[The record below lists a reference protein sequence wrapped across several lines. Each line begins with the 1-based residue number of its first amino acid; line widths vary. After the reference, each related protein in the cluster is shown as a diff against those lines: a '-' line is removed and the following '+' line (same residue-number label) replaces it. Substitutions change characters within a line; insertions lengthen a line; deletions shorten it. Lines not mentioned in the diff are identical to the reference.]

1 MTTKEIDE
9 KPSDNARRLF
19 ESGDIDKISVG
30 TTERCVANENKN
42 TVMANYAA
50 GQRITVRGEDFLIT
64 NIEPDVNGNYL
75 LHCTGISELVK
86 NHHFVFDTSIDKNME
101 IVSPINTQL
110 VADKDPRWRKTR
122 LLVET
127 AIRNNAFFS
136 QKITV
141 AQGGA
146 YDIAEYQMEPTLK
159 ALELPRPRLLIAD
172 GVGLGKTIE
181 VGIFLSEMIRRGR
194 GKRILVCAIKS
205 ILAQFQEEIWNRFAI
220 PLVRLDSVGVAKIQN
235 EIPLNKNPFD
245 YYDKTIISIDTLKN
259 NGRFRAWLEKTHWDI
274 IVIDECHKVANDTSL
289 RGDLAQFLAQKCD
302 SLILTSATPHNGNA
316 ESFANLMRM
325 LDPISIPRNGE
336 YTQEDVRPY
345 YVRRFKKDIEDERIR
360 GQFQNRKVISI
371 PVYLHPEEEKFL
383 KVQHTRFQSVNKAD
397 SSDPLYA
404 LSLFKSYLSSPY
416 AAKASLEERSKK
428 DESVEV
434 KELLDLVNVN
444 ISLGIDSRYV
454 AFRDK
459 LKEIWKKN
467 PNERIVIFTERIAT
481 MKFLEENI
489 KKEFRLS
496 DNQVKRFDGSLSDTE
511 QEEMVNDFA
520 KEDSKIRVFI
530 SSDSGSQGVNLHYFC
545 HTMFNYDIPWSL
557 ITLEQ
562 RNGRIDRYG
571 QKQTPVIYYL
581 VANGQEEDLR
591 TDFRILDKLLEKEQ
605 EVHDVLGDAMSV
617 MELYNSKQEEDEV
630 ADALRKGDEDFLQPA
645 RRRRRG
651 GFKRPDVVTTTPAK
665 EHLSEKIF
673 EPKLSL
679 YKSDEDFYK
688 DLFNE
693 LEAIDSIHHGDVR
706 WQDGDVPYVEVKNNA
721 ELTDVLFDIPREAIP
736 SDNIFRLCADKHTL
750 NKSIADSRKS
760 KNGDWSKFLPLYD
773 LHPIIQYLL
782 TKFTAS
788 VPKNLAFVVK
798 GEQIPAGM
806 SYYLFYGSHANG
818 LGQNLISKFFL
829 VPLDKEGALRDKPVS
844 LFDFLEQY
852 QLTDGFLQGVQEK
865 DIKLLQENLK
875 SAIDFGSELYMKEK
889 QFDIAE
895 KMERDLEAYKKKL
908 NLWATNAE
916 ESLFQIDS
924 DDIKI
929 TRRNHDKEIEEIKKI
944 SDQSSQFYKDMFS
957 LDKAEPYMRLLAVF
971 YNF

>member
-1 MTTKEIDE
+1 
-9 KPSDNARRLF
+9 
-19 ESGDIDKISVG
+19 
-30 TTERCVANENKN
+30 
-42 TVMANYAA
+42 MANYAA
-50 GQRITVRGEDFLIT
+50 GQRITVRGEDFLVT
-64 NIEPDVNGNYL
+64 NIEPDVNDNYL
-75 LHCTGISELVK
+75 LHCIGISELVK
-86 NHHFVFDTSIDKNME
+86 NHTFIFDTSIDKNME

-194 GKRILVCAIKS
+194 GKRILVCALKS

-274 IVIDECHKVANDTSL
+274 IVIDECHKVANDASL

-336 YTQEDVRPY
+336 YTQEDVSPY

-371 PVYLHPEEEKFL
+371 PVNLHPEEEKFL

-428 DESVEV
+428 DDSIEV
-434 KELLDLVNVN
+434 QELLDLVNAN
-444 ISLGIDSRYV
+444 ISSGIDTRYA
-454 AFRDK
+454 AFREK

-467 PNERIVIFTERIAT
+467 PHERIVIFTERIAT

-489 KKEFRLS
+489 KNEFRLG
-496 DNQVKRFDGSLSDTE
+496 DDQVKRFDGSLSDTE

-520 KEDSKIRVFI
+520 KEDSRIRVFI

-581 VANGQEEDLR
+581 VAQGQEEGLR

-630 ADALRKGDEDFLQPA
+630 ADALRNGDEDFLQPA
-645 RRRRRG
+645 RRRQRG
-651 GFKRPDVVTTTPAK
+651 GFRRPDVVTATPAK

-673 EPKLSL
+673 ELKLSL

-706 WQDGDVPYVEVKNNA
+706 WQNGDVPYVEVKNNA

-736 SDNIFRLCADKHTL
+736 SDNIFRLCADKPTL

-760 KNGDWSKFLPLYD
+760 KDGDWSKFLPLYD

-788 VPKNLAFVVK
+788 VPKNQAFVVK

-818 LGQNLISKFFL
+818 LGQNLISKFFV
-829 VPLDKEGALRDKPVS
+829 VPLDKEGALRGKPVS
-844 LFDFLEQY
+844 LFEFLRQY
-852 QLTDGFLQGVQEK
+852 HLTDGFLQGVQEK
-865 DIKLLQENLK
+865 DIEVLQKNLK
-875 SAIDFGSELYMKEK
+875 SAIVHGHEDYMMQK
-889 QFDIAE
+889 QFDVAL
-895 KMERDLEAYKKKL
+895 KMEQDLAAYKKKL
-908 NLWATNAE
+908 NHWATNAE
-916 ESLFQIDS
+916 ESLFHVDS
-924 DDIKI
+924 DDVRI

-944 SDQSSQFYKDMFS
+944 SDQSSQFYQDMFS

>member
-1 MTTKEIDE
+1 
-9 KPSDNARRLF
+9 
-19 ESGDIDKISVG
+19 
-30 TTERCVANENKN
+30 
-42 TVMANYAA
+42 MANYAA

-64 NIEPDVNGNYL
+64 NIEPDVNAGYL
-75 LHCTGISELVK
+75 LHVVGISELVK
-86 NHHFVFDTSIDKNME
+86 NHHFIFDTSIDTSME
-101 IVSPINTQL
+101 IVSPTSTQL

-194 GKRILVCAIKS
+194 GKRILVCALKS

-220 PLVRLDSVGVAKIQN
+220 PLVRLDSVGVARIQS

-274 IVIDECHKVANDTSL
+274 IVIDECHKVSNEASL

-336 YTQEDVRPY
+336 YTQDDVKPY

-371 PVYLHPEEEKFL
+371 PVSLHPEEEKFL
-383 KVQHTRFQSVNKAD
+383 KVQHTRFQSVGGKAD
-397 SSDPLYA
+397 SSDPLFA

-416 AAKASLEERSKK
+416 AARASLEERSKK
-428 DESVEV
+428 DDSIEV
-434 KELLDLVNVN
+434 RELLDLVNSN
-444 ISLGIDSRYV
+444 IASGIDTRYA

-467 PNERIVIFTERIAT
+467 PKERVVIFTERIAT

-489 KKEFRLS
+489 KKEFHL
-496 DNQVKRFDGSLSDTE
+496 NEEQVKRFDGSMSDTE
-511 QEEMVNDFA
+511 QEELVSDFA

-545 HTMFNYDIPWSL
+545 HIMFNYDIPWSL

-581 VANGQEEDLR
+581 VAQGQDEDLR
-591 TDFRILDKLLEKEQ
+591 TDFRILDKLKDKEQ

-617 MELYNSKQEEDEV
+617 MELYNSKKEEEEV
-630 ADALRKGDEDFLQPA
+630 AKALQTGDDNYLNPPA
-645 RRRRRG
+645 NLRRRKRG

-693 LEAIDSIHHGDVR
+693 LEAIESIHHGDVR
-706 WQDGDVPYVEVKNNA
+706 WLDGTVPYVEVKNNA
-721 ELTDVLFDIPREAIP
+721 ELREVLFDIPREAIP
-736 SDNIFRLCADKHTL
+736 SDNIFRLCMDKATL

-788 VPKNLAFVVK
+788 VPKNQAFVVK
-798 GEQIPAGM
+798 GEQIPKGM

-818 LGQNLISKFFL
+818 LGQNLVSKFFV
-829 VPLDKEGALRDKPVS
+829 VPLDKEGALRGKPQS
-844 LFDFLEQY
+844 LFDFLAEY
-852 QLTDGFLQGVQEK
+852 HLMEGFLQGVQDE
-865 DIKLLQENLK
+865 DVALLQNNLS
-875 SAIDFGSELYMKEK
+875 SAVNFGSELYMKEK
-889 QFDIAE
+889 QFDVAL
-895 KMERDLEAYKKKL
+895 KMETELNQYKSKLEKWVNDGK
-908 NLWATNAE
+908 ATLFDGLYESE
-916 ESLFQIDS
+916 ELHV
-924 DDIKI
+924 
-929 TRRNHDKEIEEIKKI
+929 TRRNKDKEIEEIQKI
-944 SDQSSQFYKDMFS
+944 SDQSSQFYQDMFS

-971 YNF
+971 YNL

>member
-1 MTTKEIDE
+1 
-9 KPSDNARRLF
+9 
-19 ESGDIDKISVG
+19 
-30 TTERCVANENKN
+30 
-42 TVMANYAA
+42 MANFAS

-64 NIEPDVNGNYL
+64 NIEPDVNDNYL
-75 LHCTGISELVK
+75 LHVVGISELVK
-86 NHHFVFDTSIDKNME
+86 NHHFIFDTSIDSHIE
-101 IVSPINTQL
+101 IVSPANTQL

-122 LLVET
+122 LLIET

-136 QKITV
+136 QKITI

-181 VGIFLSEMIRRGR
+181 VGIFLSEMIRRGK
-194 GKRILVCAIKS
+194 GKRILVCALKS

-220 PLVRLDSVGVAKIQN
+220 PLVRLDSVGVAKIQS

-274 IVIDECHKVANDTSL
+274 IVIDECHKVANEDSL

-325 LDPISIPRNGE
+325 LDPISIPRNGA
-336 YTQEDVRPY
+336 YTQEDVKPY

-371 PVYLHPEEEKFL
+371 PVHLHPEEEKFL
-383 KVQHTRFQSVNKAD
+383 KVQHTRFQSVNNAD
-397 SSDPLYA
+397 STDPLFA

-416 AAKASLEERSKK
+416 AAQASLEERSKK
-428 DESVEV
+428 DDSVEV
-434 KELLDLVNVN
+434 QELLDLVNTN
-444 ISLGIDSRYV
+444 ITSGIDSRYA

-467 PNERIVIFTERIAT
+467 AKERIVIFTERIAT

-489 KKEFRLS
+489 KKEFHLN
-496 DNQVKRFDGSLSDTE
+496 DEQVKRFDGSLSDTE
-511 QEEMVNDFA
+511 QEEMVSDFA

-530 SSDSGSQGVNLHYFC
+530 TSDSGSQGVNLHYFC

-581 VANGQEEDLR
+581 IAQGQDEDLR
-591 TDFRILDKLLEKEQ
+591 TDFRILDKLKDKEQ

-617 MELYNSKQEEDEV
+617 MELYNSKKEEDEV
-630 ADALRKGDEDFLQPA
+630 AKALQTGDEEFLQPA
-645 RRRRRG
+645 RRRQRG
-651 GFKRPDVVTTTPAK
+651 GFKRPDVVTATPAK
-665 EHLSEKIF
+665 EHLSDKIF

-679 YKSDEDFYK
+679 YKSDDDFYK

-693 LEAIDSIHHGDVR
+693 LEAIGSIRHGDVV
-706 WQDGDVPYVEVKNNA
+706 WKDGDVPYVEVKNNA
-721 ELTDVLFDIPREAIP
+721 ELADVLFDIPREAIP
-736 SDNIFRLCADKHTL
+736 TDNIFRLCADKHTL

-788 VPKNLAFVVK
+788 VPKNQAFVVK
-798 GEQIPAGM
+798 GEQIPKGL

-818 LGQNLISKFFL
+818 LGQNLVSKFFV
-829 VPLDKEGALRDKPVS
+829 VPLDKEGALRGRPVS
-844 LFDFLEQY
+844 LFEFLSEY
-852 QLTDGFLQGVQEK
+852 HIMDGFLQGVQDADVEV
-865 DIKLLQENLK
+865 LQMNLG
-875 SAIDFGSELYMKEK
+875 SAIDFGTEDYMKVK
-889 QFDIAE
+889 QFDVAL
-895 KMERDLEAYKKKL
+895 KMEQELIQYKQKLEKWVNDGQATLFDGLNQSEDLHV
-908 NLWATNAE
+908 
-916 ESLFQIDS
+916 
-924 DDIKI
+924 
-929 TRRNHDKEIEEIKKI
+929 TRRNKDKEIEEIQKI
-944 SDQSSQFYKDMFS
+944 SDRSSQFYQDMFS

-971 YNF
+971 YNI

>member
-1 MTTKEIDE
+1 
-9 KPSDNARRLF
+9 
-19 ESGDIDKISVG
+19 
-30 TTERCVANENKN
+30 
-42 TVMANYAA
+42 MANFAS

-64 NIEPDVNGNYL
+64 NIEPDVNDNYL
-75 LHCTGISELVK
+75 LHVVGISELVK
-86 NHHFVFDTSIDKNME
+86 NHHFIFDTSIDSHIE
-101 IVSPINTQL
+101 IVSPANTQL

-122 LLVET
+122 LLIET

-181 VGIFLSEMIRRGR
+181 VGIFLSEMIRRGK
-194 GKRILVCAIKS
+194 GKRILVCALKS

-220 PLVRLDSVGVAKIQN
+220 PLVRLDSVGVAKIQS

-274 IVIDECHKVANDTSL
+274 IVIDECHKVANEDSL

-325 LDPISIPRNGE
+325 LDPISIPRNGA
-336 YTQEDVRPY
+336 YTQEDVKPY

-371 PVYLHPEEEKFL
+371 PVHLHPEEEKFL
-383 KVQHTRFQSVNKAD
+383 KVQHTRFQSVNNAD
-397 SSDPLYA
+397 STDPLFA

-416 AAKASLEERSKK
+416 AAQASLEERSKK
-428 DESVEV
+428 DDSVEV
-434 KELLDLVNVN
+434 QELLDLVNTN
-444 ISLGIDSRYV
+444 ISSGIDSRYA

-467 PNERIVIFTERIAT
+467 SKERIVIFTERIAT

-489 KKEFRLS
+489 KKEFHLN
-496 DNQVKRFDGSLSDTE
+496 DEQVKRFDGSLSDTE
-511 QEEMVNDFA
+511 QEEMVSDFA

-581 VANGQEEDLR
+581 VAQGQDEDLR
-591 TDFRILDKLLEKEQ
+591 TDFRILDKLKDKEQ

-617 MELYNSKQEEDEV
+617 MELYNSKKEEDEV
-630 ADALRKGDEDFLQPA
+630 AKALQTGDEEFLQPA
-645 RRRRRG
+645 RRRQRG
-651 GFKRPDVVTTTPAK
+651 GFKRPDVVTATPAK
-665 EHLSEKIF
+665 EHLSDKIF

-679 YKSDEDFYK
+679 YKSDDDFYK

-693 LEAIDSIHHGDVR
+693 LEAIGSIRHGDVV
-706 WQDGDVPYVEVKNNA
+706 WKDGDVPYVEVKNNA
-721 ELTDVLFDIPREAIP
+721 ELADVLFDIPREAIP
-736 SDNIFRLCADKHTL
+736 TDNIFRLCADKHTL

-788 VPKNLAFVVK
+788 VPKNQAFVVK
-798 GEQIPAGM
+798 GEQIPKGL

-818 LGQNLISKFFL
+818 LGQNLVSKFFV
-829 VPLDKEGALRDKPVS
+829 VPLDKEGALRGRPVS
-844 LFDFLEQY
+844 LFEFLSEY
-852 QLTDGFLQGVQEK
+852 HIMDGFLQGVQDADVEV
-865 DIKLLQENLK
+865 LQMNLG
-875 SAIDFGSELYMKEK
+875 SAIDFGTEDYMKVK
-889 QFDIAE
+889 QFDVAL
-895 KMERDLEAYKKKL
+895 KMEQELIQYKQKLEKWVNDGQATLFDGLNQSEDLHV
-908 NLWATNAE
+908 
-916 ESLFQIDS
+916 
-924 DDIKI
+924 
-929 TRRNHDKEIEEIKKI
+929 TRRNKDKEIEEIQKI
-944 SDQSSQFYKDMFS
+944 SDRSSHFYQDMFS

-971 YNF
+971 YNI